1 MVFIALG
8 ALIGTIGIGG
18 GAYIFGATL
27 LASMVAGASIGAM
40 FESTSLDVQSPT
52 YSIGPVSNSKTQML
66 PIPIVYGKCRVAGNI
81 FYEKF
86 LDDDK
91 TKVDRMIGIS
101 EGPIEDIT
109 EIRVDDK
116 DPIEDLED
124 CTVTKHFN
132 TDEYTTDPR
141 DPDPEIETSGIS
153 GFIGNIDWP
162 GWWPENPEKSDIE
175 RAYPNDIAFIG
186 LTLKAQKDLNGPAT
200 CTSIVEGRQVWTST
214 GTKFSRNPAW
224 IIRDFLTNDRYGL
237 GVPLHRINEASFVAV
252 ANYCDELVEGE
263 PRFTLDIV
271 IDTYRHGPD
280 ILAEMLSCFRG
291 FLVRREQ
298 IELRVDAPVATP
310 SRTIGLDNIID
321 GSFTWWQTPD
331 EDALNRVIIE
341 WIDPDNHWERTT
353 TIFEDPD
360 DIGVRGVIEQTFS
373 LLGITRPEQVARMGA
388 YLIDSSQGIRN
399 FCSFNLSLKDADV
412 EVGDVIALTHD
423 LPGWNDKWMRVQ
435 LVTDTGDTD
444 DITIVCSEYV
454 AEVYNDTALD
464 YQSHIDTNLPNSFEC
479 PNVSNL
485 DAVEFI
491 LVHPDGPVLSNVDVT
506 WQDPPVLLSGVE
518 VSLLEEGASIWD
530 VLAVVPE
537 GTEGYVIRNVRADQ
551 SVMVRVRAI
560 NEKGIKA
567 SGVTKGLTLYGKA
580 LPPGVP
586 TGLVTAGGPGMVTI
600 SWVNPSDAD
609 LSHVEILEYK
619 GMAEPADPSE
629 GTPVAS
635 IAGTSLTR
643 GGLDEIQT
651 YWYWVRAVDTS
662 GNASAW
668 VGPIS
673 ATTIMLGVGEG
684 SITETEIA
692 DDSISTPKLQ
702 ANAVTAQKI
711 NVAELSAIAGDFGI
725 ITAGIAKST
734 DEKFII
740 DLTNKVIE
748 IYEDVIKME
757 VLTEVDM
764 GDPWQGDIRVTLNDG
779 SGAVNI
785 DVTVTEEHDIGG
797 GFMVGAM
804 TVEDIANLI
813 AGYINMEES
822 WNAFASGEFVVI
834 RHVSGKDFSYSFADL
849 DSTGVTVDFSG
860 DNSPRVRLG
869 YLGA

>member
-1 MVFIALG
+1 MAFIALG

-40 FESTSLDVQSPT
+40 FESTSLDVKSRDQSPT

-66 PIPIVYGKCRVAGNI
+66 PIPIVYGRCRVAGNI

-101 EGPIEDIT
+101 EGPVESISGIK
-109 EIRVDDK
+109 VDDK
-116 DPIEDLED
+116 DPISDLDD
-124 CTVTKHFN
+124 CSYTVHLN
-132 TDEYTTDPR
+132 TTSLTSDPR
-141 DPDPEIETSGIS
+141 DPDPEADSGVS
-153 GFIGNIDWP
+153 GYIGNIPWP
-162 GWWPENPEKSDIE
+162 EWWPENPGKSDIE

-200 CTSIVEGRQVWTST
+200 CTSIVEGRQVWTPT

-237 GVPLHRINEASFVAV
+237 GVPLHRINEASFVEA
-252 ANYCDELVEGE
+252 ANYCDDLVGGE
-263 PRFTLDIV
+263 PRFTLDMV

-280 ILAEMLSCFRG
+280 TLTDMLSCFRG
-291 FLVRREQ
+291 YLVKRDK
-298 IELRVDAPVATP
+298 IELRVDAPVTTA
-310 SRTIGLDNIID
+310 SKAIGLDNIIE

-399 FCSFNLSLKDADV
+399 FCSFNLSLKDADI

-423 LPGWNDKWMRVQ
+423 LPGWENKWMRVQ
-435 LVTDTGDTD
+435 MVTDTGDTD

-464 YQSHIDTNLPNSFEC
+464 YQDHIDTNLPNPFEC

-491 LVHPDGPVLSNVDVT
+491 LVHPDGPVLSNIDVT

-518 VSLLEEGASIWD
+518 VSLLEEEASVWD

-537 GTEGYVIRNVRADQ
+537 GTEGYVIRNVRANQ
-551 SVMVRVRAI
+551 TVSVRVRAI

-567 SGVTKGLTLYGKA
+567 TGVTKGLTLYGKA
-580 LPPGVP
+580 APPGVP
-586 TGLVTAGGPGMVTI
+586 SGLSTAGGPGLVTV
-600 SWVNPSDAD
+600 SWVNPTDAD
-609 LSHVEILEYK
+609 LSHVEVKEYK
-619 GMAEPADPSE
+619 GMAQPSDPDE
-629 GTPVAS
+629 GDLVAS
-635 IAGTSLTR
+635 ISGTSLTR
-643 GGLDEIQT
+643 GGLEEVQK

-673 ATTIMLGVGEG
+673 ATTTMLSVGEG
-684 SITETEIA
+684 SITETNIA
-692 DDSISTPKLQ
+692 DDAISTPKLK
-702 ANAVTAQKI
+702 ANAVTAEKI
-711 NVAELSAIAGDFGI
+711 NVSDLSAIKADLGVV
-725 ITAGIAKST
+725 TAGIAKST
-734 DEKFII
+734 DNKFII
-740 DLTNKVIE
+740 DLTNRTLE
-748 IYEDVIKME
+748 IYDDVVSVQ
-757 VLTEVDM
+757 VLT
-764 GDPWQGDIRVTLNDG
+764 GASATGNIKVTLNPG
-779 SGAVNI
+779 TGN
-785 DVTVTEEHDIGG
+785 
-797 GFMVGAM
+797 
-804 TVEDIANLI
+804 EDITI
-813 AGYINMEES
+813 AVENGMTTSEVAEEVAEKVTLKKD
-822 WNAFASGEFVVI
+822 WRAYADDDTVIIRHDSGETFTFV
-834 RHVSGKDFSYSFADL
+834 FSDL
-849 DSTGVTVDFSG
+849 GSTGVTVD
-860 DNSPRVRLG
+860 DNTDQVIRVKLG